1 MDNAALTI
9 FSGGH
14 ATSFRMRDIL
24 PSVWVAI
31 IVSLSAPAQGGP
43 PLTLKAVQAAK
54 VTQGTYLA
62 R

>member
-1 MDNAALTI
+1 MANAALTI
-9 FSGGH
+9 FSACY

-43 PLTLKAVQAAK
+43 PLPLKAVHAAK
-54 VTQGTYLA
+54 VVQGVHLA

>member
-1 MDNAALTI
+1 
-9 FSGGH
+9 
-14 ATSFRMRDIL
+14 MRDIL

-43 PLTLKAVQAAK
+43 PLPLKAVHAAK
-54 VTQGTYLA
+54 VVQGVHLA